1 MWCAEQE
8 KEIVWWKC
16 DDEVS
21 RGEGL
26 RDKLA
31 FTGDFEERFDQ
42 PHDSIS
48 MAHPFHRPD
57 PSILPIDRLIPNQ
70 CIKKVIKVFQMFI
83 NVYN

>member
-1 MWCAEQE
+1 MLWMCELWCAEQE

-42 PHDSIS
+42 PHDSSPWHI
-48 MAHPFHRPD
+48 R
-57 PSILPIDRLIPNQ
+57 SIARIHQFCL
-70 CIKKVIKVFQMFI
+70 
-83 NVYN
+83 